1 MTYFVEF
8 NETQNRFFHRYPNFV
23 ISNNLCK
30 LYYFSAGNP
39 FSIFVWRIKRENKL
53 KIHLDYYVEIKH
65 LEFTQARG
73 HTSIN
78 LIIFIL
84 YLFSCNKKDRMG
96 WGSRTCCPFELW
108 RHGMRCLIAQQWDAG
123 SFVVLKIFGN
133 ERLFWLKK
141 VCLKLMNVIL
151 DCL

>member
-1 MTYFVEF
+1 MIYFVEF
-8 NETQNRFFHRYPNFV
+8 NETKNRFFHRSPNFV

-65 LEFTQARG
+65 FEFTQARG

-108 RHGMRCLIAQQWDAG
+108 RHGMRCLIAQQHCRFFC
-123 SFVVLKIFGN
+123 SVKNI
-133 ERLFWLKK
+133 R
-141 VCLKLMNVIL
+141 
-151 DCL
+151 